1 MLQDLLLWT
10 HLTPPVGA
18 TPGVQVHIGRAHHS
32 APVFISPATTPAS
45 LLLKNLPA
53 FDNKHASKLA
63 TGRVSSEM
71 FEKNCLPEI
80 RSCNYI
86 SVKDE
91 NLRPK
96 SNKFQWKSFGQ

>member
-10 HLTPPVGA
+10 HLTPPVGD
-18 TPGVQVHIGRAHHS
+18 TPVVQVHIGRAHHS
-32 APVFISPATTPAS
+32 APVFISPAATPAS

-53 FDNKHASKLA
+53 FDNKYASKLA
-63 TGRVSSEM
+63 RGRCLTSSEM
-71 FEKNCLPEI
+71 LDKNCLLEI

-96 SNKFQWKSFGQ
+96 SNNF